1 MSACHDVV
9 AMETFQPNILYVAA
23 IWSSGADLNRP
34 EEFVALWL
42 FAFVCSPLGSLRKVF
57 GQRKQRSV
65 CVGVTKG
72 KKKKNNNR
80 YSPFPDQWDDR
91 ATRCVVFLSP
101 CCQKCQQHTP
111 VVSSGGGRRG
121 EDRMLMRTLE
131 WVQGEDF
138 FSLFFSRPLTAYTR
152 ARGTCVNR

>member
-9 AMETFQPNILYVAA
+9 AMETFQPNIFYVAT

-34 EEFVALWL
+34 EEFVAVLL
-42 FAFVCSPLGSLRKVF
+42 SAFVCSPLSSLRKVF
-57 GQRKQRSV
+57 GQRKQRSD

-80 YSPFPDQWDDR
+80 YSPFSRPVGWQSNEM
-91 ATRCVVFLSP
+91 CGVFLSP
-101 CCQKCQQHTP
+101 GSQKCQQHTP
-111 VVSSGGGRRG
+111 VVTSGGGRRG

-138 FSLFFSRPLTAYTR
+138 FSLFFSLLSQHILEP
-152 ARGTCVNR
+152 GGHV